1 MNTAF
6 IIIFLIVCAL
16 ICKVI
21 DGIQKVRHIK
31 DKIDEFREGIKVFKT
46 KKD

>member
-6 IIIFLIVCAL
+6 IVIFLIVCVL

-21 DGIQKVRHIK
+21 DVIQKGRHIK
-31 DKIDEFREGIKVFKT
+31 DKIYEFREGIKVFEA